1 MRRSRSL
8 ALALLIAA
16 SAAAPPAPASAAPD
30 GAALVAAAASADR
43 ALRDD
48 EKKLRFRHNITRVIA
63 KWAAAKK
70 AATGADQRR
79 AAEGEA
85 EAWALLAHWSGRA
98 DDAKTAAELKA
109 ALAEREKP
117 DAEPKKKY
125 WLAKV
130 DVERTDARVVIGF
143 DLDEA
148 PKLRRGVVEGD
159 QADVVRVYFDVT
171 PAIASPAS
179 TEALDFGVPEIRA
192 ARVAQFD
199 AKTARLVVDVDA
211 KHADRL
217 VADGA
222 RVVFERPVA
231 IATKTASE
239 PEPVVE
245 SEPEVDE
252 DDPRTEL
259 KRLEVALRALTD
271 DDKEDVLAKIV
282 KDTRASFPDVEV
294 EEEEEEEE
302 EAPKVAERV
311 AAKLAEEAPE
321 KEVAKAADA
330 VTPKTDLKRSTRL
343 AARPRASSLL
353 AVRRIVIDPGHGGK
367 DHGAS
372 GPGHVKE
379 KDVNLAISRR
389 LAKALKKKLGV
400 EVVLTRD
407 KDEYISLERRS
418 RIANRSGAD
427 LFVSIHANAN
437 RNKKVHGIETYH
449 LNVTSNRYAKR
460 LARREN
466 LLEKGAGDV
475 PEPEP
480 QEEESIEEL
489 IPDGKAGQDLRLI
502 LADLAMRSATIESRR
517 LAGYVQSSLVGR
529 LRRDYED
536 VKDLGVKHALFYV
549 LLGARMPAV
558 LIETGFVSSPME
570 SKRLA
575 GATYQDKVADAIA
588 SGIERFILERQRLAQ
603 GGVAS
608 L

>member
-1 MRRSRSL
+1 MRRSRFP

-16 SAAAPPAPASAAPD
+16 AFAAPTGSAEAASD
-30 GAALVAAAASADR
+30 GAALVAAAASADK

-48 EKKLRFRHNITRVIA
+48 EKKLRFRHHIVRVIE
-63 KWAAAKK
+63 KWERAKK
-70 AATGADQRR
+70 AAKGAELRR

-85 EAWALLAHWSGRA
+85 EAWALLAHWSGRS
-98 DDAKTAAELKA
+98 DDEKRAAELKA
-109 ALAEREKP
+109 ALAERPKP

-130 DVERTDARVVIGF
+130 DVERTDARVALAF

-148 PKLRRGVVEGD
+148 PKLRRGVVDG
-159 QADVVRVYFDVT
+159 AKAGVVRVYFDVT
-171 PAIASPAS
+171 PAIASPAAA
-179 TEALDFGVPEIRA
+179 EALDLGVPQIHA

-199 AKTARLVVDVDA
+199 ADTARLVVDVDEA
-211 KHADRL
+211 HADRL

-222 RVVFERPVA
+222 KVVFERPVKVA
-231 IATKTASE
+231 AAKAE
-239 PEPVVE
+239 PKVAEDE
-245 SEPEVDE
+245 APEVVAEATAEADEDE
-252 DDPRTEL
+252 DDPRAEL

-271 DDKEDVLAKIV
+271 DDKDDVLAKIV
-282 KDTRASFPDVEV
+282 QDTRASYPDVDVKV
-294 EEEEEEEE
+294 ETA
-302 EAPKVAERV
+302 APKAAEPV
-311 AAKLAEEAPE
+311 
-321 KEVAKAADA
+321 VAKAPEAKKA
-330 VTPKTDLKRSTRL
+330 EVLPPKTSLKESTRL

-367 DHGAS
+367 DHGAT
-372 GPGHVKE
+372 GPGRVKE
-379 KDVNLAISRR
+379 KDVNLAISKR
-389 LAKALKKKLGV
+389 LATALRKKLGV
-400 EVVLTRD
+400 EVVLTRH
-407 KDEYISLERRS
+407 KDEFISLKRRS
-418 RIANRSGAD
+418 QIANRSGAD

-466 LLEKGAGDV
+466 LLERGAGDV
-475 PEPEP
+475 PEPEE
-480 QEEESIEEL
+480 QEEEPLEEL

-529 LRRDYED
+529 LRRDHDD

-575 GATYQDKVADAIA
+575 SSNYQSKVADAIA